1 MKRAPYQRSRQT
13 RQKLLDAV
21 IQLAREKTYEAIT
34 VQDIC
39 RRAGVS
45 TGSFYHQFGSKDDL
59 VMATKDM
66 VDALLTE
73 ELIDQIQPLPPLQVL
88 DRLLRRYILFIRDEI
103 GPVLAQYYRVLLDH
117 PDVPIQDAERAY
129 CQAVRGTLV
138 RAAQAGLLTSGLS
151 VDELAEMAMRLMRGL
166 FMDWLLRAGDY
177 DLMDRYETEFQL
189 FLRYAC

>member
-13 RQKLLDAV
+13 RKKLLDAV

-73 ELIDQIQPLPPLQVL
+73 ELIDQIQPLPPLQAL
-88 DRLLRRYILFIRDEI
+88 DRLLRRYVTFIRDEI

-117 PDVPIQDAERAY
+117 PDVPIRDAERAY
-129 CQAVRGTLV
+129 CQAVRDTLI
-138 RAAQAGLLTSGLS
+138 RAAQDGLLTSGLP
-151 VDELAEMAMRLMRGL
+151 VDALAEMAMRLMRGL

-177 DLMDRYETEFQL
+177 DLMDRYETEFRL